1 MKLSDYHLLLTL
13 FLTTFAHGQIQPD
26 PARYEESIERFENA
40 DLISPPAKKAILLV
54 GSSSIGFWN
63 NDAPVDL
70 APLDVI
76 PRGFGGSVMN
86 DVLHYYERIILKYA
100 PRAIVLYEGDNDI
113 AWGLSPAT
121 VLNQLVSLIA
131 NLDRDLP
138 DTRLYLLDIK
148 PSIARS
154 HLWVLAEEVNNGF
167 AAIARTDPNIFHIN
181 VSKFLLDEN
190 GDIRKEIYLPD
201 DLHLNDAGYD
211 IWAEVIKAALTIHEA
226 EFSSELIGTRFYNHT
241 KELITDCVELIN
253 DPENRKYTLGFLLTS
268 SGLQLSDFDLRSKDS
283 NCSDTL
289 EVIFNKD
296 GAVQQATF
304 ASKVLYIHK
313 GEGPYSLNAEHNSNR
328 LPTFQTGGSFVFDSI
343 EAVLIR

>member
-70 APLDVI
+70 APLNVI

-211 IWAEVIKAALTIHEA
+211 IWAEFIKAELTFHEA
-226 EFSSELIGTRFYNHT
+226 EFSSELIGTRFYNQT

-313 GEGPYSLNAEHNSNR
+313 GEGPYSLNAEYNSNR
-328 LPTFQTGGSFVFDSI
+328 LPTSQTGGSFVFDSI
-343 EAVLIR
+343 EAVLIK

>member
-70 APLDVI
+70 APLNVI

-226 EFSSELIGTRFYNHT
+226 EFSSELIGTRFYNQT

-313 GEGPYSLNAEHNSNR
+313 GEGPYSLNAEYNSNR
-328 LPTFQTGGSFVFDSI
+328 LPTSQTGGSFVFDSI
-343 EAVLIR
+343 EAVLIK

>member
-226 EFSSELIGTRFYNHT
+226 EFSSELIGTRFYNQT

-313 GEGPYSLNAEHNSNR
+313 GEGPYSLNAEYNSNR
-328 LPTFQTGGSFVFDSI
+328 LPTSQTGGSFVFDSI
-343 EAVLIR
+343 EAVLIK

>member
-70 APLDVI
+70 APLNVI

-226 EFSSELIGTRFYNHT
+226 EFSSELIGTRFYNQT

-253 DPENRKYTLGFLLTS
+253 DPKNRKYTLGFLLTS

-313 GEGPYSLNAEHNSNR
+313 GEGPYSLNAEYNSNR
-328 LPTFQTGGSFVFDSI
+328 LPTSQTGGSFVFDSI
-343 EAVLIR
+343 EAVLIK

>member
-13 FLTTFAHGQIQPD
+13 FVTTFAHGQIQPD

-70 APLDVI
+70 APLNVI

-226 EFSSELIGTRFYNHT
+226 EFSSELIGTRFYNQT

-313 GEGPYSLNAEHNSNR
+313 GEGPYSLNAEYNSNR
-328 LPTFQTGGSFVFDSI
+328 LPTSQTGGSFVFDSI
-343 EAVLIR
+343 EAVLIK

>member
-70 APLDVI
+70 APLNVI

-138 DTRLYLLDIK
+138 DTRLYILDIK

-226 EFSSELIGTRFYNHT
+226 EFSSELIGTRFYNQT

-313 GEGPYSLNAEHNSNR
+313 GEGPYSLNAEYNSNR
-328 LPTFQTGGSFVFDSI
+328 LPTSQTGGSFVFDSI
-343 EAVLIR
+343 EAVLIK

>member
-70 APLDVI
+70 APLNVI

-226 EFSSELIGTRFYNHT
+226 EFSSELIGTRFYNQT

-328 LPTFQTGGSFVFDSI
+328 LPTSQTGGSFVFDSI
-343 EAVLIR
+343 EAVLIK